1 MLTRIALAGA
11 GRMGEAIARQ
21 IAADPALELSAVW
34 ARDAAAAASRFPG
47 AGSVSADLAPL
58 FAAAD
63 CVIDF
68 SLPAGS
74 VQVADRAAAEGTPLV
89 CGVSGLDPDQFS
101 ALEGAAERI
110 PVVFDRNMSQG
121 VAVLTELVRQAAAAL
136 GDEFRAFVDETHH
149 VHKLDAPSG
158 TALKLGEAVA
168 EARGGT
174 LEERMWYSP
183 ETPDAEAPDH
193 SIRFTVERRGEVPGE
208 HELRFVSDSEQ
219 LILGHSVTSRDV
231 FAAGALRAASWVRQQ
246 PPGLYTMRNVLGLDT
261 Q

>member
-1 MLTRIALAGA
+1 MNRIALAGA

-21 IAADPALELSAVW
+21 IAADPALELAAVW
-34 ARDAAAAASRFPG
+34 ARDASAAASRFPG
-47 AGSVSADLAPL
+47 AGAVSDELGQL
-58 FAAAD
+58 FVASD

-74 VQVADRAAAEGTPLV
+74 VQVAARAADEGTPLV
-89 CGVSGLDPDQFS
+89 CGVSGLNPEQFS
-101 ALEGAAERI
+101 ALEAAAARI

-136 GDEFRAFVDETHH
+136 GSEFRAFIDETHH

-168 EARGGT
+168 GARGGS
-174 LEERMWYSP
+174 LEDLMWYAP
-183 ETPDAEAPDH
+183 EEPDADAPEH

-208 HELRFVSDSEQ
+208 HELRFVSESER
-219 LILGHSVTSRDV
+219 LTLGHSVTSRDV
-231 FAAGALRAASWVRQQ
+231 FAAGALRAAGWVRQQ
-246 PPGLYTMRNVLGLDT
+246 PPGLYAMRDVLGLDT